1 VQVASDAALSAN
13 SSIMAPDGG
22 VLVRV
27 LPLSS
32 HPRKVEASATTACIS
47 GVWPYNVGAENVQ
60 PARAYPGASI

>member
-1 VQVASDAALSAN
+1 
-13 SSIMAPDGG
+13 MAPDGG